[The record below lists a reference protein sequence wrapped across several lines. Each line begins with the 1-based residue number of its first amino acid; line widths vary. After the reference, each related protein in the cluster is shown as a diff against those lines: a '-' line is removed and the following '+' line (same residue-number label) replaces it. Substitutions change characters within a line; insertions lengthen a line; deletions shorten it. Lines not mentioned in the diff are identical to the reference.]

1 MDRYQIMGWIARY
14 AGHSFFTQLIVTF
27 VALIFVTAMAVG
39 LPAYWIISNE
49 LEQQAWARIN
59 DAQRITLV
67 SLEAERVR
75 LANVAL
81 LASQRPSLNR
91 FLQDGDSA
99 SLAAYLDTFRLS
111 LSLDLLAVF
120 DPSGT
125 RLANS
130 GDLTAQFTLPPQP
143 MTCFCVAQD
152 AKPTLFASQPI
163 QDSPSSAIRGFVV
176 VGSSLDSRFA
186 SQLASETGFGQSI
199 LVGPTRI
206 AASMDGAP
214 PQAVNPAIVEKVIAS
229 RQPHQ
234 TTFSMAGHPYYA
246 ALIPLTT
253 DQDEV
258 VALVEIVM
266 PVESLITAKHRTL
279 LALALSALGVAT
291 LGSVIAAFDAR
302 RLAAPLKS
310 LTQATHEIGQGDLK
324 AAIPFPGHPVE
335 IATLAAALDDSRVKI
350 RRTMEELSRVK
361 TWSETLIQSMTE
373 GVVTFDAD
381 RRVTFFSR
389 GAARITDW
397 ISDEA
402 ASQPIAQVL
411 NLPDSEISQ
420 ILASV
425 GVKRQLRST
434 TRSGQRKILA
444 VTSAKVIP
452 PDSDTEQTLLVLRD
466 ITDEEMGQRLHTYFL
481 GNITHEFRTP
491 LSGLKA
497 SIELLVD
504 ETDYLSPE
512 EIRELLNSIHLSVS
526 GLQALVDN
534 LLESVNIEAGRFSIN
549 HRPVS
554 LNQVAAEAIR
564 TMQPLLNRRRQ
575 HLSLAE
581 PLELP
586 TVYAD
591 PTRLTQ
597 VIINLLAN
605 ASKYGPQDETID
617 LELAQVEQM
626 LKVTVADRGPG
637 IAPGERAHLF
647 NRFMRAGAQASD
659 QYGIGLGLWV
669 VKAIVEG
676 HGGHVGVDK
685 RPGGGSVFWFTIP
698 LEGHDESADR

>member
-1 MDRYQIMGWIARY
+1 MGWIARY
-14 AGHSFFTQLIVTF
+14 TGHSFFTQLIVIF
-27 VALIFVTAMAVG
+27 IALIFVTAMAVG
-39 LPAYWIISNE
+39 LPAYWIISSE
-49 LEQQAWARIN
+49 LEQQAWMRIS
-59 DAQRITLV
+59 DAERITQV
-67 SLEAERVR
+67 SLDAERAR

-81 LASQRPSLNR
+81 LASQRPSLHQ
-91 FLQDGDSA
+91 FLQNRDSA
-99 SLAAYLDTFRLS
+99 SLTAYLDTFRLS
-111 LSLDLLAVF
+111 LSLDLLEVF
-120 DPSGT
+120 DSSGAP
-125 RLANS
+125 LAHS
-130 GDLTAQFTLPPQP
+130 GSLTSQLTPPAHP
-143 MTCFCVAQD
+143 LTCFCIVSNG
-152 AKPTLFASQPI
+152 KPALFASQPI
-163 QDSPSSAIRGFVV
+163 QDSPSSAITGFVV
-176 VGSSLDSRFA
+176 VGSSLNDNFA
-186 SQLASETGFGQSI
+186 RQLADETGFGQSI
-199 LVGPTRI
+199 LLGTTRI
-206 AASMDGAP
+206 AASIDNAP
-214 PQAVNPAIVEKVIAS
+214 PVAVKPTVVEKVMTS
-229 RQPHQ
+229 HQPHKIA
-234 TTFSMAGHPYYA
+234 FSMAGHPYYS
-246 ALIPLTT
+246 ALIPLSTGQN
-253 DQDEV
+253 DV
-258 VALVEIVM
+258 IALVEIVM
-266 PVESLITAKHRTL
+266 PVESLTTAKHRTL
-279 LALALSALGVAT
+279 FALALSALVVAT

-302 RLAAPLKS
+302 RLTAPLKS
-310 LTQATHEIGQGDLK
+310 LTQVAHEIGQGDLK
-324 AAIPFPGHPVE
+324 AAIPFPGRPVE
-335 IATLAAALDDSRVKI
+335 IATLAAALDDSRIKI
-350 RRTMEELSRVK
+350 SRAMEELSRVK

-373 GVVTFDAD
+373 GVVTFGAN

-397 ISDEA
+397 ISEEA
-402 ASQPIAQVL
+402 SAQPIAQVL

-420 ILASV
+420 ILASI
-425 GVKRQLRST
+425 GVKRQLQST

-504 ETDYLSPE
+504 ETDYLSPDD
-512 EIRELLNSIHLSVS
+512 IRELLNSIHLSVS

-564 TMQPLLNRRRQ
+564 TMQPLLDRRGQR
-575 HLSLAE
+575 LSLTE
-581 PLELP
+581 PLEVP

-617 LELAQVEQM
+617 LALEQVEQT

-637 IAPGERAHLF
+637 IPPGERAHLF

-676 HGGHVGVDK
+676 HGGQVGVDE

-698 LEGHDESADR
+698 LEGHDEGADC

>member
-1 MDRYQIMGWIARY
+1 MGWMARY
-14 AGHSFFTQLIVTF
+14 VGHSFFTQLIAIF
-27 VALIFVTAMAVG
+27 IALIFVTAMAVG

-49 LEQQAWARIN
+49 LEQQAWTRIS
-59 DAQRITLV
+59 DAERITQV
-67 SLEAERVR
+67 SLDAERAR

-81 LASQRPSLNR
+81 LAAQRPSLHQ
-91 FLQDGDSA
+91 FLQNRDPA

-111 LSLDLLAVF
+111 LSLDLLEVF
-120 DPSGT
+120 DSSGAP
-125 RLANS
+125 LANS
-130 GDLTAQFTLPPQP
+130 GRLTSQLAPPSQP
-143 MTCFCVAQD
+143 LTCFCIASD
-152 AKPTLFASQPI
+152 GRPALFASQPI
-163 QDSPSSAIRGFVV
+163 QDNPSSAITGYVV
-176 VGSSLDSRFA
+176 VGSSLDSDFA
-186 SQLASETGFGQSI
+186 HQLANETGFGQSI
-199 LVGPTRI
+199 LLGTTRI
-206 AASMDGAP
+206 ASSVDNAP
-214 PQAVNPAIVEKVIAS
+214 PGAVKPGVVEGVITS
-229 RQPHQ
+229 HLPHKLA
-234 TTFSMAGHPYYA
+234 FSMARHPYYA
-246 ALIPLTT
+246 VLIPLT
-253 DQDEV
+253 DNQSDV
-258 VALVEIVM
+258 IALVEIVM
-266 PVESLITAKHRTL
+266 PVESLTTAKHRTL
-279 LALALSALGVAT
+279 FALALSALVVAT

-302 RLAAPLKS
+302 RLTAPLKS
-310 LTQATHEIGQGDLK
+310 LTQAAHEIGQGDLK
-324 AAIPFPGHPVE
+324 VTIPFPGRPVE
-335 IATLAAALDDSRVKI
+335 IATLAAALDDSRIKI
-350 RRTMEELSRVK
+350 SRTMEELSRVK
-361 TWSETLIQSMTE
+361 TWSETLIQSMNE

-397 ISDEA
+397 ISEEA
-402 ASQPIAQVL
+402 SAQPIAQVL
-411 NLPDSEISQ
+411 NLPDSEVSQ
-420 ILASV
+420 ILASI
-425 GVKRQLRST
+425 GVKRQLQST

-504 ETDYLSPE
+504 ESDYLSPDD
-512 EIRELLNSIHLSVS
+512 IRELLNSIHLSVS

-554 LNQVAAEAIR
+554 LNQVTAEAIR
-564 TMQPLLNRRRQ
+564 TMQPLLDRRGQR
-575 HLSLAE
+575 LSLTE

-597 VIINLLAN
+597 VLINLLAN

-617 LELAQVEQM
+617 LALEQAGQA
-626 LKVTVADRGPG
+626 LKITLADRGPG
-637 IAPGERAHLF
+637 IPPGERAHLF

-676 HGGHVGVDK
+676 HGGQVGVDE

-698 LEGHDESADR
+698 LEGHDESPDC